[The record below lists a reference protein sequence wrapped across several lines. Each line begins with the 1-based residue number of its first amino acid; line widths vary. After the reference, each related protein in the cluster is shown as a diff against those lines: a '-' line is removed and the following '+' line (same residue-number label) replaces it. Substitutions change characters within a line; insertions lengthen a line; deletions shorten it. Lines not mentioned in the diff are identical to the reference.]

1 MADENEKRLRL
12 SEYVER
18 VKEIDA
24 ADTERS
30 RMRDVPWLL
39 FAVFLALGVGTLS
52 FEIAS
57 AVMGDVPA
65 IAFGGLMFVAV
76 ILMVDKR
83 A

>member
-1 MADENEKRLRL
+1 MADENQKRFSL
-12 SEYVER
+12 SEYVAR
-18 VKEIDA
+18 INEINA
-24 ADTERS
+24 ADAERS

-39 FAVFLALGVGTLS
+39 FGVFLALGVGILS

-57 AVMGDVPA
+57 AVTGDALA
-65 IAFGGLMFVAV
+65 IAFGGLMFAVV